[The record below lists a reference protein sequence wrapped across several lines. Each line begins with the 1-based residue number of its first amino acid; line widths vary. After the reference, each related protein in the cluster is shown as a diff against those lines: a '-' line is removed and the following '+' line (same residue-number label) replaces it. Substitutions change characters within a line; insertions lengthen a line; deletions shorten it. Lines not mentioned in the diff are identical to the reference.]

1 MARDRKLREVL
12 DTLSGD
18 PARSLPSQD
27 RELMESVLRRL
38 KIQENRRAVPLE
50 EQPEQVEP
58 SALDEA
64 REEALRNQEALQ
76 QLRDRQEHDAEEM
89 HRLQEE
95 RERLLAHQ
103 SELEERLARLEAASH
118 GGPLSYVEENPEPE
132 VVEFS
137 RVDLNNHQN
146 NQEELLEFQSI
157 SPGEGSF
164 ERPEADAWEPD
175 EPERIDWSE
184 SDWPEPAQEHEEP
197 VDLNVSWDEEGD
209 AQQEPAW
216 DSAPAEEEP
225 WPASPVEGEGEPE
238 AAQSWQEP
246 DEPSWEPA
254 ENEGEETPPWGE
266 PTVEETWADEPDA
279 PPSAPHDQAEGRPAQ
294 ETPDEGLEDLDDRT
308 RAELEELETQL
319 AQLEREIEKRDQKK
333 QGLDEEDD
341 ARA

>member
-38 KIQENRRAVPLE
+38 KIQENRRSVPLE
-50 EQPEQVEP
+50 EHPGEGEP

-76 QLRDRQEHDAEEM
+76 ELRDRQEHDAEEM

-157 SPGEGSF
+157 SPEEGSF

-175 EPERIDWSE
+175 EPESIDWSE
-184 SDWPEPAQEHEEP
+184 SGWPDAAQEHEEP
-197 VDLNVSWDEEGD
+197 VDLNVRWDEEGD

-216 DSAPAEEEP
+216 DSAPAEEEL
-225 WPASPVEGEGEPE
+225 WPASPVEEERETE
-238 AAQSWQEP
+238 AAQAWQEP
-246 DEPSWEPA
+246 DEPGWEPA
-254 ENEGEETPPWGE
+254 ETEAEETPPWSE
-266 PTVEETWADEPDA
+266 PTVEEAWAGAEDTPE
-279 PPSAPHDQAEGRPAQ
+279 SAPQEQTA

-333 QGLDEEDD
+333 QGFDEEED

>member
-38 KIQENRRAVPLE
+38 KIQESHRSVPLQE
-50 EQPEQVEP
+50 PPQEEP
-58 SALDEA
+58 SPLDAA
-64 REEALRNQEALQ
+64 REEALRNEQALQ
-76 QLRDRQEHDAEEM
+76 ELRARQEHDSEEM
-89 HRLQEE
+89 QRLQEE

-146 NQEELLEFQSI
+146 NQDELLEFQHMGS
-157 SPGEGSF
+157 GEESF
-164 ERPEADAWEPD
+164 GRPEAGAWEPD
-175 EPERIDWSE
+175 ETEPTTDWSE
-184 SDWPEPAQEHEEP
+184 SDWPQAPHADEEP
-197 VDLNVSWDEEGD
+197 TDLDVSWDDEG
-209 AQQEPAW
+209 AGETAW
-216 DSAPAEEEP
+216 DTAPTKEAP
-225 WPASPVEGEGEPE
+225 WPASPVEEEPEPE
-238 AAQSWQEP
+238 AAQPWQEP
-246 DEPSWEPA
+246 GEAAWEPA
-254 ENEGEETPPWGE
+254 ENEAEETPPWSE
-266 PTVEETWADEPDA
+266 PTVEESWADEPDA
-279 PPSAPHDQAEGRPAQ
+279 PPSAPHAHAEGAPAQ
-294 ETPDEGLEDLDDRT
+294 ESPDEGLEDLDDRT

-333 QGLDEEDD
+333 QALDEEED